1 MKANNELSAQ
11 QAHSAAG
18 EQMTNEVRDDYTP
31 RKLTFA
37 ENAVLTVKV
46 LVVAGLI
53 LAVIWGLK
61 VWVTPD

>member
-1 MKANNELSAQ
+1 MEVNNELSALQ
-11 QAHSAAG
+11 TKNAAA
-18 EQMTNEVRDDYTP
+18 DDITP
-31 RKLTFA
+31 RKLTFG

-53 LAVIWGLK
+53 LAALWGLN